1 MNRPTHKQALW
12 AGLAI
17 LAAVNAFALGGAAWN
32 RSAIES
38 QLRLSERELRTP
50 YLWQADRED
59 SGVSLALSWR
69 ALPVPRS
76 ADLAYLSPYSYY
88 GADPGWLDAAK
99 LAALGFDVTPPP
111 LEAADRDW
119 RRRAKRVNLVLE
131 LDGPAYAKSLAL
143 AAKDAAEAKAK
154 AAATPSDESLASRA
168 KESAD
173 ALREEQTRA
182 SRLFAVDAGRDLEQL
197 RAKYPDRQRYLMVS
211 ALVQMY
217 WHRNR
222 DEPWQ
227 AAGNIQRLLV
237 PQVHLS
243 RAQAQTLAPAM
254 NRSSTN
260 PYGDDPAAPIE
271 VELAYGRRL
280 EPWIVSARVR

>member
-1 MNRPTHKQALW
+1 MNRPTHEQALW

-17 LAAVNAFALGGAAWN
+17 LALVNAVALGGAAWN

-50 YLWQADRED
+50 YLWQGDRED

-69 ALPVPRS
+69 AQPAPRS
-76 ADLAYLSPYSYY
+76 SDLAYLSPYSYY

-99 LAALGFDVTPPP
+99 LAALGFDVTPPSAA
-111 LEAADRDW
+111 AADREW

-131 LDGPAYAKSLAL
+131 LDGPAYAKSQAL
-143 AAKDAAEAKAK
+143 AIKDAAESKAK
-154 AAATPSDESLASRA
+154 AAASPGDESLASRA

-182 SRLFAVDAGRDLEQL
+182 SRLFAVDAGRDLDLL
-197 RAKYPDRQRYLMVS
+197 RAKYPDRQRYMIVS

-217 WHRNR
+217 WHRNK

-227 AAGNIQRLLV
+227 VSGSIQRLLI
-237 PQVHLS
+237 PQIHLS
-243 RAQAQTLAPAM
+243 RAQAKSLAAAM
-254 NRSSTN
+254 NRSSAN